1 MSKFCN
7 SCGAPLNAG
16 AKFCPACGARLRTEG
31 PSPGPPLP
39 GHNQGSGPFTNGQ
52 MPVTGYDRVSGA
64 EMAGGSGAFGQAPV
78 GLMQII
84 TREVINFLKN
94 PKQLISMAALAL
106 FWLVLSLLAARG
118 INPLP
123 VKVLSFLT
131 FAQGGM
137 YAGAWGAVGGVIG
150 KAVFAYF
157 FSVLIMP
164 LFSGKNPFKQM
175 GAGFKGLS
183 AGLAIQSGSAAAELM
198 LGLGPALILFNFFTG
213 NASLVNS
220 MAGVA
225 GFFLAL
231 KMLWSRGGLVRSL
244 LITGACK
251 LSRGRIPSEIT
262 INRAVS
268 GFAAG
273 SALGVV
279 LSAAPL
285 PYLPYLVGAIALIA
299 GIVTSIALKP
309 QKGVPAL

>member
-1 MSKFCN
+1 MNNFCKD
-7 SCGAPLNAG
+7 CGAPLRPG
-16 AKFCPACGARLRTEG
+16 AKFCPACGGAATAIQPVQAGGMPAQPAGEFIPVPPGGEISPRGLEQDGAGGTRAA
-31 PSPGPPLP
+31 SPGCVNIGVRTVVESLKQFLRNPRQFLP
-39 GHNQGSGPFTNGQ
+39 TL
-52 MPVTGYDRVSGA
+52 V
-64 EMAGGSGAFGQAPV
+64 
-78 GLMQII
+78 L
-84 TREVINFLKN
+84 VI
-94 PKQLISMAALAL
+94 
-106 FWLVLSLLAARG
+106 FWFVLSLLVARG

-137 YAGAWGAVGGVIG
+137 YAGVWGAVGGVIG

-213 NASLVNS
+213 NAGFVNS
-220 MAGVA
+220 MAGIA

-231 KMLWSRGGLVRSL
+231 KMLWSRGGLVRSM
-244 LITGACK
+244 LIAGACK

-273 SALGVV
+273 SALGVI

-285 PYLPYLVGAIALIA
+285 PYLPYLLGAIALIA
-299 GIVTSIALKP
+299 GIIIRSALKTS
-309 QKGVPAL
+309 GEVPAV